1 MAGTY
6 REYFTV
12 SYRDDQRLVT
22 LNDNARPT
30 RVKLENKKARKKAE
44 KIAVDAFER
53 DINDLINRAIESDTR
68 IRLRKW
74 L

>member
-12 SYRDDQRLVT
+12 SYRNDQRVVT
-22 LNDNARPT
+22 LNDNAQPT
-30 RVKLENKKARKKAE
+30 RMKLENKKARRRSYN
-44 KIAVDAFER
+44 AFER
-53 DINDLINRAIESDTR
+53 DINAMINRAIENDTR

-74 L
+74 I